1 MINPMVS
8 VEKSSMPQPS
18 QPEQRK
24 SVDEG
29 ADHGRWAETLRN
41 EIDSYFEMMKK
52 FNSKPPFEVL
62 QDLSSI
68 VSRVAEIRVILSRSN
83 NMTAQA
89 IRTKEVDP
97 LLDAAEKLFRIHS
110 RLIALQE
117 KEYDTNRG
125 QF

>member
-1 MINPMVS
+1 MVN

-18 QPEQRK
+18 RPERRK

-29 ADHGRWAETLRN
+29 TDIGQRWAETLRN

-83 NMTAQA
+83 NVTAQA